1 LQYKLILFGET
12 DKMAAEH
19 IYTQYDTDLEAI
31 RAKVLEMGGIVEEQ
45 LTDSVSSLL
54 NADAKL
60 ADSVIKKDERVNDLE
75 SEIDEDCSL
84 IIAKRS
90 PTARDLRN
98 VLMMLRIITD
108 LERIGDE
115 ASKIAKATHRI
126 YEKDRMSKPQT
137 KEIQSI
143 YEKLQYMLRT
153 ALNSFAR
160 LDVGE
165 TVAVLESDKEVD
177 GEYRAY
183 MRQLLTY
190 MLEDPR
196 TISLSLELMF
206 VAKSLERIGD
216 HSKNVSQNVIYTV
229 KGKDVRHSS
238 INEIKAELKN

>member
-1 LQYKLILFGET
+1 
-12 DKMAAEH
+12 MAAEH

-45 LTDSVSSLL
+45 LTDSVSSLI

-60 ADSVIKKDERVNDLE
+60 ADSVIKKDERVNALE

-160 LDVGE
+160 LDVTE

>member
-1 LQYKLILFGET
+1 
-12 DKMAAEH
+12 MAAEH

-45 LTDSVSSLL
+45 LTDSVSSLV

-60 ADSVIKKDERVNDLE
+60 ADSVIKKDERVNALE

>member
-1 LQYKLILFGET
+1 
-12 DKMAAEH
+12 MAAEH

-31 RAKVLEMGGIVEEQ
+31 RAKVLKMGGIVEEQ
-45 LTDSVSSLL
+45 LTDSVSSLI

-60 ADSVIKKDERVNDLE
+60 ADSVIKKDERVNALE

-160 LDVGE
+160 LDVNE

-216 HSKNVSQNVIYTV
+216 HAKNVSQNVIYTV

>member
-1 LQYKLILFGET
+1 
-12 DKMAAEH
+12 MVAEH
-19 IYTQYDTDLEAI
+19 IYKQYDTDLEAI

-45 LTDSVSSLL
+45 LADCVFSLI
-54 NADAKL
+54 NADGKL
-60 ADSVIKKDERVNDLE
+60 ADSVIKKDMRVNALE

-90 PTARDLRN
+90 PAARDLRN
-98 VLMMLRIITD
+98 VLMMLKIITD

-126 YEKDRMSKPQT
+126 YDENRMIKPRT

-143 YEKLQYMLRT
+143 FETLRFMLRT

-160 LDVGE
+160 LDVTE
-165 TVAVLESDKEVD
+165 TIDVLEKDQEVD
-177 GEYRAY
+177 DEYRAF

-196 TISLSLELMF
+196 TISISLELMF
-206 VAKSLERIGD
+206 IAKSLERIGD
-216 HSKNVSQNVIYTV
+216 HAKNISQTVIYTV
-229 KGKDVRHSS
+229 KGKDVRHAT
-238 INEIKAELKN
+238 IKEIKAELKK

>member
-1 LQYKLILFGET
+1 
-12 DKMAAEH
+12 MVAEH
-19 IYTQYDTDLEAI
+19 IYKQYDTDLEAI

-45 LTDSVSSLL
+45 LADCVSSLI
-54 NADAKL
+54 NADGKL
-60 ADSVIKKDERVNDLE
+60 ADSVIKKDMRVNALE

-90 PTARDLRN
+90 PAARDLRN
-98 VLMMLRIITD
+98 VLMMLKIITD

-126 YEKDRMSKPQT
+126 YDENRMVKPRT

-143 YEKLQYMLRT
+143 FETLRFMLRT

-160 LDVGE
+160 LDVTE
-165 TVAVLESDKEVD
+165 TIDVLEKDQEVD
-177 GEYRAY
+177 DEYRAY

-196 TISLSLELMF
+196 TISISLELMF
-206 VAKSLERIGD
+206 IAKSLERIGD
-216 HSKNVSQNVIYTV
+216 HAKNISQTVIYTV
-229 KGKDVRHSS
+229 KGKDVRHAT
-238 INEIKAELKN
+238 IKEIKAELKK

>member
-1 LQYKLILFGET
+1 
-12 DKMAAEH
+12 MAAEH

-31 RAKVLEMGGIVEEQ
+31 RAKVLKMGGIVEEQ
-45 LTDSVSSLL
+45 LTDSVSSLI

-60 ADSVIKKDERVNDLE
+60 ADSVIKKDERVNALE

-126 YEKDRMSKPQT
+126 YEEDRMSKPQT

-160 LDVGE
+160 LDVNE

-216 HSKNVSQNVIYTV
+216 HAKNVSQNVIYTV

>member
-1 LQYKLILFGET
+1 
-12 DKMAAEH
+12 MAAEH

-45 LTDSVSSLL
+45 LTDSVSSLT
-54 NADAKL
+54 NADVKL
-60 ADSVIKKDERVNDLE
+60 ADSVIKKDERVNSLE
-75 SEIDEDCSL
+75 SEIDEACSE

-90 PTARDLRN
+90 PIASDLRN

-115 ASKIAKATHRI
+115 ASKIAKATQRI

-160 LDVGE
+160 LDVTE

>member
-1 LQYKLILFGET
+1 
-12 DKMAAEH
+12 MVAEH
-19 IYTQYDTDLEAI
+19 IYKQYDTDLEAI

-45 LTDSVSSLL
+45 LADCVSSLI
-54 NADAKL
+54 NADGKL
-60 ADSVIKKDERVNDLE
+60 ADSVIKKDMRVNALE

-90 PTARDLRN
+90 PAARDLRN
-98 VLMMLRIITD
+98 VLMMLKIITD

-126 YEKDRMSKPQT
+126 YDENRMIKPRT

-143 YEKLQYMLRT
+143 FETLRFMLRT

-160 LDVGE
+160 LDVTE
-165 TVAVLESDKEVD
+165 TIDVLEKDQEVD
-177 GEYRAY
+177 DEYRAY

-196 TISLSLELMF
+196 TISISLELMF
-206 VAKSLERIGD
+206 IAKSLERIGD
-216 HSKNVSQNVIYTV
+216 HAKNISQTVIYTV
-229 KGKDVRHSS
+229 KGKDVRHAT
-238 INEIKAELKN
+238 IKEIKAELKK

>member
-1 LQYKLILFGET
+1 
-12 DKMAAEH
+12 MVAEH
-19 IYTQYDTDLEAI
+19 IYKQYDTDLEAI

-45 LTDSVSSLL
+45 LADCVSSLI
-54 NADAKL
+54 NADGKL
-60 ADSVIKKDERVNDLE
+60 ADSVIKKDLRVNALE

-90 PTARDLRN
+90 PAARDLRN
-98 VLMMLRIITD
+98 VLMMLKIITD

-126 YEKDRMSKPQT
+126 YDENRMIKPRT

-143 YEKLQYMLRT
+143 FETLRFMLRT

-160 LDVGE
+160 LDVTE
-165 TVAVLESDKEVD
+165 TIDVLEKDQEVD
-177 GEYRAY
+177 DEYRAF

-196 TISLSLELMF
+196 TISISLELMF
-206 VAKSLERIGD
+206 IAKSLERIGD
-216 HSKNVSQNVIYTV
+216 HAKNISQTVIYTV
-229 KGKDVRHSS
+229 KGKDVRHAT
-238 INEIKAELKN
+238 IKEIKAELKK

>member
-1 LQYKLILFGET
+1 
-12 DKMAAEH
+12 MVAEH
-19 IYTQYDTDLEAI
+19 IYKQYDTDLEAI

-45 LTDSVSSLL
+45 LADCVSSII
-54 NADAKL
+54 NADGKL
-60 ADSVIKKDERVNDLE
+60 ADSVIKKDMRVNALE

-90 PTARDLRN
+90 PAARDLRN
-98 VLMMLRIITD
+98 VLMMLKIITD

-126 YEKDRMSKPQT
+126 YDENRMIKPRT

-143 YEKLQYMLRT
+143 FETLRFMLRT

-160 LDVGE
+160 LDVTE
-165 TVAVLESDKEVD
+165 TIDVLEKDQEVD
-177 GEYRAY
+177 DEYRAF

-196 TISLSLELMF
+196 TISISLELMF
-206 VAKSLERIGD
+206 IAKSLERIGD
-216 HSKNVSQNVIYTV
+216 HAKNISQTVIYTV
-229 KGKDVRHSS
+229 KGKDVRHAT
-238 INEIKAELKN
+238 IKEIKAELKK

>member
-1 LQYKLILFGET
+1 
-12 DKMAAEH
+12 MAAEH

-45 LTDSVSSLL
+45 LTDSVSSLI

-60 ADSVIKKDERVNDLE
+60 ADSVIKKDERVNALE

>member
-1 LQYKLILFGET
+1 
-12 DKMAAEH
+12 MVAEH
-19 IYTQYDTDLEAI
+19 IYKQYDTDLEAI

-45 LTDSVSSLL
+45 LADCVSSII
-54 NADAKL
+54 NADGKL
-60 ADSVIKKDERVNDLE
+60 ADSVIKKDLRVNSLE

-90 PTARDLRN
+90 PAARDLRN
-98 VLMMLRIITD
+98 VLMMLKIITD

-126 YEKDRMSKPQT
+126 YDENRMVKPRT

-143 YEKLQYMLRT
+143 FETLRFMLRT

-160 LDVGE
+160 LDVTE
-165 TVAVLESDKEVD
+165 TIDVLEKDQEVD
-177 GEYRAY
+177 DEYRAF

-196 TISLSLELMF
+196 TISISLELMF
-206 VAKSLERIGD
+206 IAKSLERIGD
-216 HSKNVSQNVIYTV
+216 HAKNISQTVIYTV
-229 KGKDVRHSS
+229 KGKDVRHAT
-238 INEIKAELKN
+238 IKEIKAELKK

>member
-1 LQYKLILFGET
+1 
-12 DKMAAEH
+12 MAAEH

-45 LTDSVSSLL
+45 LTDSVSSLM

-60 ADSVIKKDERVNDLE
+60 ADSVIKKDERVNSLE
-75 SEIDEDCSL
+75 SEIDEACSE

-90 PTARDLRN
+90 PIASDLRN

-115 ASKIAKATHRI
+115 ASKIAKATQRI
-126 YEKDRMSKPQT
+126 YEKDLMSKPQT

-160 LDVGE
+160 LDVTE

>member
-1 LQYKLILFGET
+1 
-12 DKMAAEH
+12 MAAEH

-45 LTDSVSSLL
+45 LTDSVSSLT

-60 ADSVIKKDERVNDLE
+60 ADSVIKKDERVNSLE
-75 SEIDEDCSL
+75 SEIDEACSE

-90 PTARDLRN
+90 PIASDLRN

-115 ASKIAKATHRI
+115 ASKIAKATQRI

-160 LDVGE
+160 LDITE

>member
-1 LQYKLILFGET
+1 
-12 DKMAAEH
+12 MAAEH

-45 LTDSVSSLL
+45 LTDSVSSLM

-115 ASKIAKATHRI
+115 SSKIAKATHRI

-160 LDVGE
+160 LDVTE

-238 INEIKAELKN
+238 IKEIKAELKN

>member
-1 LQYKLILFGET
+1 
-12 DKMAAEH
+12 MAAEH

-45 LTDSVSSLL
+45 LTDSVSSLI

-60 ADSVIKKDERVNDLE
+60 ADSVIKKDERVNALE

-165 TVAVLESDKEVD
+165 TIAVLESDKEVD

>member
-1 LQYKLILFGET
+1 
-12 DKMAAEH
+12 MAAQH

-45 LTDSVSSLL
+45 LTDSVSSLI

-60 ADSVIKKDERVNDLE
+60 ADSVIKKDERVNALE

-160 LDVGE
+160 LDVNE

-216 HSKNVSQNVIYTV
+216 HAKNVSQNVIYTV

>member
-1 LQYKLILFGET
+1 
-12 DKMAAEH
+12 MAAEH

-45 LTDSVSSLL
+45 LTDSVSSLM

-60 ADSVIKKDERVNDLE
+60 ADSVIKKDERVNSLE
-75 SEIDEDCSL
+75 SEIDEACSE

-90 PTARDLRN
+90 PIASDLRN

-115 ASKIAKATHRI
+115 ASKIAKATQRI

-160 LDVGE
+160 LDITE

>member
-1 LQYKLILFGET
+1 MVT
-12 DKMAAEH
+12 EH
-19 IYTQYDTDLEAI
+19 IYKQYDTDLEAI

-45 LTDSVSSLL
+45 LADCVSSLI
-54 NADAKL
+54 NADGKL
-60 ADSVIKKDERVNDLE
+60 ADSVIKKDMRVNALE

-90 PTARDLRN
+90 PAARDLRN
-98 VLMMLRIITD
+98 VLMMLKIITD

-126 YEKDRMSKPQT
+126 YDENRMIKPRT

-143 YEKLQYMLRT
+143 FETLRFMLRT

-160 LDVGE
+160 LDVTE
-165 TVAVLESDKEVD
+165 TIDVLEKDQEVD
-177 GEYRAY
+177 DEYRAY

-196 TISLSLELMF
+196 TISISLELMF
-206 VAKSLERIGD
+206 IAKSLERIGD
-216 HSKNVSQNVIYTV
+216 HAKNISQTVIYTV
-229 KGKDVRHSS
+229 KGKDVRHAT
-238 INEIKAELKN
+238 IKEIKAELKK

>member
-1 LQYKLILFGET
+1 
-12 DKMAAEH
+12 MAAEH

-45 LTDSVSSLL
+45 LTDSVSSLM

-60 ADSVIKKDERVNDLE
+60 ADSVIKKDERVNSLE
-75 SEIDEDCSL
+75 SEIDEACSE

-90 PTARDLRN
+90 PIASDLRN

-115 ASKIAKATHRI
+115 ASKIAKATQRI

-160 LDVGE
+160 LDVTE

>member
-1 LQYKLILFGET
+1 MVT
-12 DKMAAEH
+12 EH
-19 IYTQYDTDLEAI
+19 IYKQYDTDLEAI

-45 LTDSVSSLL
+45 LADCVSSLI
-54 NADAKL
+54 NADGKL
-60 ADSVIKKDERVNDLE
+60 ADSVIKKDLRVNSLE

-90 PTARDLRN
+90 PAARDLRN
-98 VLMMLRIITD
+98 VLMMLKIITD

-126 YEKDRMSKPQT
+126 YDENRMIKPRT

-143 YEKLQYMLRT
+143 FETLRFMLRT

-160 LDVGE
+160 LDVTE
-165 TVAVLESDKEVD
+165 TIDVLEKDQEVD
-177 GEYRAY
+177 DEYRAY

-196 TISLSLELMF
+196 TISISLELMF
-206 VAKSLERIGD
+206 IAKSLERIGD
-216 HSKNVSQNVIYTV
+216 HTKNISQTVIYTV
-229 KGKDVRHSS
+229 KGKDVRHAT
-238 INEIKAELKN
+238 IKEIKAELKK

>member
-1 LQYKLILFGET
+1 
-12 DKMAAEH
+12 MP
-19 IYTQYDTDLEAI
+19 
-31 RAKVLEMGGIVEEQ
+31 
-45 LTDSVSSLL
+45 
-54 NADAKL
+54 KL
-60 ADSVIKKDERVNDLE
+60 ADSVIKKDERVNSLE

-126 YEKDRMSKPQT
+126 YEEDRMSKPQT

-160 LDVGE
+160 LDVNE

-216 HSKNVSQNVIYTV
+216 HAKNVSQNVIYTV

>member
-1 LQYKLILFGET
+1 
-12 DKMAAEH
+12 
-19 IYTQYDTDLEAI
+19 
-31 RAKVLEMGGIVEEQ
+31 
-45 LTDSVSSLL
+45 
-54 NADAKL
+54 
-60 ADSVIKKDERVNDLE
+60 
-75 SEIDEDCSL
+75 
-84 IIAKRS
+84 
-90 PTARDLRN
+90 
-98 VLMMLRIITD
+98 MLRIITD

-115 ASKIAKATHRI
+115 ASKIAKATQRI

-160 LDVGE
+160 LDVTE

>member
-1 LQYKLILFGET
+1 
-12 DKMAAEH
+12 MVAEH
-19 IYTQYDTDLEAI
+19 IYKQYDTDLEAI

-45 LTDSVSSLL
+45 LADCVSSII
-54 NADAKL
+54 NADGKL
-60 ADSVIKKDERVNDLE
+60 ADSVIKKDLRVNALE

-90 PTARDLRN
+90 PAARDLRN
-98 VLMMLRIITD
+98 VLMMLKIITD

-126 YEKDRMSKPQT
+126 YDENRMIKPRT

-143 YEKLQYMLRT
+143 FETLRFMLRT

-160 LDVGE
+160 LDVTE
-165 TVAVLESDKEVD
+165 TIDVLEKDQEVD
-177 GEYRAY
+177 DEYRAF

-196 TISLSLELMF
+196 TISISLELMF
-206 VAKSLERIGD
+206 IAKSLERIGD
-216 HSKNVSQNVIYTV
+216 HAKNISQTVIYTV
-229 KGKDVRHSS
+229 KGKDVRHAT
-238 INEIKAELKN
+238 IKEIKAELKK

>member
-1 LQYKLILFGET
+1 
-12 DKMAAEH
+12 MAAEH

-45 LTDSVSSLL
+45 LTDSVSSLM

-60 ADSVIKKDERVNDLE
+60 ADSVIKKDERVNSLE
-75 SEIDEDCSL
+75 SEIDEACSE

-90 PTARDLRN
+90 PIASDLRN

-115 ASKIAKATHRI
+115 ASKIAKATQRI

-165 TVAVLESDKEVD
+165 TIAVLESDKEVD

>member
-1 LQYKLILFGET
+1 
-12 DKMAAEH
+12 MVAEH
-19 IYTQYDTDLEAI
+19 IYKQYDTDLEAI

-45 LTDSVSSLL
+45 LADCVSSLI
-54 NADAKL
+54 NADGKL
-60 ADSVIKKDERVNDLE
+60 ADSVIKKDLRVNALE

-90 PTARDLRN
+90 PAARDLRN
-98 VLMMLRIITD
+98 LLMMLKIITD

-126 YEKDRMSKPQT
+126 YDENRMIKPRT

-143 YEKLQYMLRT
+143 SETLRFMLRT

-160 LDVGE
+160 LDVTE
-165 TVAVLESDKEVD
+165 TIDVLEKDQEVD
-177 GEYRAY
+177 DEYRAF

-196 TISLSLELMF
+196 TISISLELMF
-206 VAKSLERIGD
+206 IAKSLERIGD
-216 HSKNVSQNVIYTV
+216 HAKNISQTVIYTV
-229 KGKDVRHSS
+229 KGKDVRHAT
-238 INEIKAELKN
+238 IKEIKAELKK

>member
-1 LQYKLILFGET
+1 
-12 DKMAAEH
+12 MAAEH

-45 LTDSVSSLL
+45 LTDSVSSLI

-60 ADSVIKKDERVNDLE
+60 ADSVIKKDERVNSLE

-160 LDVGE
+160 LDVNE

-216 HSKNVSQNVIYTV
+216 HAKNVSQNVIYTV

>member
-1 LQYKLILFGET
+1 
-12 DKMAAEH
+12 MAAEH

-54 NADAKL
+54 NADTKL
-60 ADSVIKKDERVNDLE
+60 ADSVIKKDGRVNALE

>member
-1 LQYKLILFGET
+1 
-12 DKMAAEH
+12 MAAEH

-45 LTDSVSSLL
+45 LTDSVSSLI

-75 SEIDEDCSL
+75 SEIDEACSE

-90 PTARDLRN
+90 PIASDLRN

-115 ASKIAKATHRI
+115 ASKIAKATQRI

-160 LDVGE
+160 LDITE

>member
-1 LQYKLILFGET
+1 
-12 DKMAAEH
+12 MAAEH

-31 RAKVLEMGGIVEEQ
+31 RAKVLEMGGMVEEQ
-45 LTDSVSSLL
+45 LTDSVSSLV

-60 ADSVIKKDERVNDLE
+60 ADSVIKKDERVNALE

-216 HSKNVSQNVIYTV
+216 HAKNVSQNVIYTV

>member
-1 LQYKLILFGET
+1 
-12 DKMAAEH
+12 MAAEH

-45 LTDSVSSLL
+45 LTDSVSSLI

-60 ADSVIKKDERVNDLE
+60 ADSVIKKDERVNALE

-115 ASKIAKATHRI
+115 ASKISKATHRI

-165 TVAVLESDKEVD
+165 TIAVLESDKEVD

>member
-1 LQYKLILFGET
+1 
-12 DKMAAEH
+12 MVAEH
-19 IYTQYDTDLEAI
+19 IYKQYDTDLEAI

-45 LTDSVSSLL
+45 LADCVSSLI
-54 NADAKL
+54 NADGKL
-60 ADSVIKKDERVNDLE
+60 ADSVLKKDLRVNALE

-90 PTARDLRN
+90 PAARDLRN
-98 VLMMLRIITD
+98 VLMMLKIITD

-126 YEKDRMSKPQT
+126 YDENRMIKPRT

-143 YEKLQYMLRT
+143 SETLRFMLRT

-160 LDVGE
+160 LDVTE
-165 TVAVLESDKEVD
+165 TIDVLEKDQEVD
-177 GEYRAY
+177 DEYRAF

-196 TISLSLELMF
+196 TISISLELMF
-206 VAKSLERIGD
+206 IAKSLERIGD
-216 HSKNVSQNVIYTV
+216 HAKNISQTVIYTV
-229 KGKDVRHSS
+229 KGKDVRHAT
-238 INEIKAELKN
+238 IKEIKAELKK

>member
-1 LQYKLILFGET
+1 ML
-12 DKMAAEH
+12 AEH
-19 IYTQYDTDLEAI
+19 IYKQYDTDLEAI

-45 LTDSVSSLL
+45 LADCVSSLI
-54 NADAKL
+54 NADGKL
-60 ADSVIKKDERVNDLE
+60 ADSVIKKDLRVNALE

-90 PTARDLRN
+90 PAARDLRN
-98 VLMMLRIITD
+98 VLMMLKIITD

-126 YEKDRMSKPQT
+126 YDENRMIKPRT

-143 YEKLQYMLRT
+143 FETLRFMLRT

-160 LDVGE
+160 LDVTE
-165 TVAVLESDKEVD
+165 TIDVLEKDQEVD
-177 GEYRAY
+177 DEYRAF

-196 TISLSLELMF
+196 TISISLELMF
-206 VAKSLERIGD
+206 IAKSLERIGD
-216 HSKNVSQNVIYTV
+216 HAKNISQTVIYTV
-229 KGKDVRHSS
+229 KGKDVRHAT
-238 INEIKAELKN
+238 IKEIKAELKK

>member
-1 LQYKLILFGET
+1 
-12 DKMAAEH
+12 MAAEH

-31 RAKVLEMGGIVEEQ
+31 RAKVLEMGGMVEEQ
-45 LTDSVSSLL
+45 LTDSVSSLV

-60 ADSVIKKDERVNDLE
+60 ADSVIKKDERVNALE

>member
-1 LQYKLILFGET
+1 
-12 DKMAAEH
+12 MVAEH
-19 IYTQYDTDLEAI
+19 IYKQYDTDLEAI

-45 LTDSVSSLL
+45 LADCVSSLI
-54 NADAKL
+54 NADGKL
-60 ADSVIKKDERVNDLE
+60 ADSVIKKDMRVNALE

-90 PTARDLRN
+90 PAARDLRN
-98 VLMMLRIITD
+98 VLMMLKIITD

-126 YEKDRMSKPQT
+126 YDENRMIKPRT

-143 YEKLQYMLRT
+143 FETLRFMLRT

-160 LDVGE
+160 LDVTE
-165 TVAVLESDKEVD
+165 TIDVLEKDQEVD
-177 GEYRAY
+177 DEYRAF

-196 TISLSLELMF
+196 TISISLELMF
-206 VAKSLERIGD
+206 IAKSLERIGD
-216 HSKNVSQNVIYTV
+216 HAKNISQTVIYTV
-229 KGKDVRHSS
+229 KGKDVRHAT
-238 INEIKAELKN
+238 IKEIKAELKK

>member
-1 LQYKLILFGET
+1 
-12 DKMAAEH
+12 MVAEH
-19 IYTQYDTDLEAI
+19 IYKQYDTDLEAI

-45 LTDSVSSLL
+45 LADCVSSLI
-54 NADAKL
+54 NAEGKL
-60 ADSVIKKDERVNDLE
+60 ADSVIKKDMRVNALE

-90 PTARDLRN
+90 HAARDLRN
-98 VLMMLRIITD
+98 VLMMLKIITD

-126 YEKDRMSKPQT
+126 YDENRMIKPRT

-143 YEKLQYMLRT
+143 FETLRFMLRT

-160 LDVGE
+160 LDVTE
-165 TVAVLESDKEVD
+165 TIDVLEKDQEVD
-177 GEYRAY
+177 DEYRAF

-196 TISLSLELMF
+196 TISISLELMF
-206 VAKSLERIGD
+206 IAKSLERIGD
-216 HSKNVSQNVIYTV
+216 HAKNISQTVIYTV
-229 KGKDVRHSS
+229 KGKDVRHAT
-238 INEIKAELKN
+238 IKEIKAELKK

>member
-1 LQYKLILFGET
+1 
-12 DKMAAEH
+12 MAAEH

-45 LTDSVSSLL
+45 LTDSVSSLI
-54 NADAKL
+54 NADGKL

-165 TVAVLESDKEVD
+165 TVAVLERDKEVD